1 MQRLDDENNRL
12 AAQKLD
18 ANIAN
23 ARDQVFAILQKEK
36 IIRRHFDN
44 DFPDGMPEDVA
55 FIKEDF
61 DRLQLNRKKLQSA
74 LNNEYS
80 GLNTTQINIL
90 AEDIEYQAQ
99 DLAKILERICKRMP
113 SLCNE

>member
-1 MQRLDDENNRL
+1 MT
-12 AAQKLD
+12 
-18 ANIAN
+18 
-23 ARDQVFAILQKEK
+23 
-36 IIRRHFDN
+36 
-44 DFPDGMPEDVA
+44 EDVA

-113 SLCNE
+113 SLCDE